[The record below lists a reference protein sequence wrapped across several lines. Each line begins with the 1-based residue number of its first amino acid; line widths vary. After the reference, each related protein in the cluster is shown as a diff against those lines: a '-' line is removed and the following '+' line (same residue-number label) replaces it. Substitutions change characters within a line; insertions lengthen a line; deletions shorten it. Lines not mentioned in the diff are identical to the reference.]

1 MKSGQERCVNY
12 WSGHEKGHQFSRQQN
27 STLRQT
33 PSLLVGAFHCDWDPE
48 GLIQSL
54 YAEIRQQEDREVE
67 TTFPDTAKRS
77 GVRSVRSN
85 WTCFTCLAECPV
97 YILPC
102 EQIQHTI
109 CAGCA
114 IKFNHSH
121 ARSQATLCLLRCP
134 LGCRFKGERP
144 WHNRLKPATAGARIL
159 SLDG

>member
-77 GVRSVRSN
+77 GVRSVR
-85 WTCFTCLAECPV
+85 
-97 YILPC
+97 
-102 EQIQHTI
+102 
-109 CAGCA
+109 
-114 IKFNHSH
+114 
-121 ARSQATLCLLRCP
+121 
-134 LGCRFKGERP
+134 CRFKGERP